1 MEKQIKAMAGRAGL
15 SALIFASFNVQALTI
30 GDLELKSAYGQRFS
44 ARVPLALASGEDV
57 VAGCVRLEELGG
69 KNASVPTLTNY
80 RISIEA
86 IQNGKSAILLSTS
99 DAVTEPVVRVGLVV
113 RCAKTSSSRE
123 FIVDQKLADTKKK

>member
-1 MEKQIKAMAGRAGL
+1 MEKQMKAMVGWAGL
-15 SALIFASFNVQALTI
+15 SALILASFNAQALTI
-30 GDLELKSAYGQRFS
+30 GDIELRSVYGQRFS
-44 ARVPLALASGEDV
+44 ARVPLALGAGEDV

-69 KNASVPTLTNY
+69 KNAGVPTLTNY
-80 RISIEA
+80 RISIES
-86 IQNGKSAILLSTS
+86 IQNGKSAVLLSTS